1 MKQKVA
7 FSKTDEHEIR
17 HMMRMG
23 FILPALFFLITTLLY
38 IMIIVFNNIRNSHP
52 EIIIPVLLLAAYLLS
67 LRMNRKYRKDLLDG
81 YKTVQRVVIEET
93 EQKKSYEAGSGM
105 TFAGNKMKESTVYY
119 FIIERTRYE
128 VSRDLFESCQAGE
141 SIYMFFTPHSNIHIG
156 FGLIG

>member
-1 MKQKVA
+1 MNQKIA
-7 FSKTDEHEIR
+7 LTKSDENEIR
-17 HMMRMG
+17 HMIRAG
-23 FILPALFFLITTLLY
+23 FVLPVLFFLVSCLIY

-93 EQKKSYEAGSGM
+93 EQKKSYEAGSGIL
-105 TFAGNKMKESTVYY
+105 GRPKETIMYY

-128 VSRDLFESCQAGE
+128 VSQDMYESCQAGD
-141 SIYMFFTPHSNIHIG
+141 SIYMFYTPHSNIHIG
-156 FGLIG
+156 FGLIW